1 MTEQTKQVSTKVT
14 EVTIIPIKP
23 RNGLVALASCVID
36 NKFYVCSIGIYT
48 KLNGGYRLTYPN
60 KKSKENAINIFHP
73 INKECGDAI
82 EKEIINEYEKLVV
95 ADM

>member
-1 MTEQTKQVSTKVT
+1 MNTPTEKTLIT

-36 NKFYVCSIGIYT
+36 NKFYICSIGVYT
-48 KLNGGYRLTYPN
+48 RLNGGYRLTYPN
-60 KKSKENAINIFHP
+60 KKSKDSAINIFHP
-73 INKECGDAI
+73 INKECGDCI
-82 EKEIINEYEKLVV
+82 EKAVIDEYEKLMV